1 MSRSPRKIPASR
13 AVSTGESECSSAPR
27 VAPSPASNARYI
39 APNCTPFITKP
50 ASAIR
55 TASFRLMRSGPRSTR
70 ASTATMTVATANRTA
85 TSISGVI
92 PVTPY
97 GPAM

>member
-1 MSRSPRKIPASR
+1 MPASS
-13 AVSTGESECSSAPR
+13 AVSTGDSECSSEPR
-27 VAPSPASNARYI
+27 VAPRPASNARYI
-39 APNCTPFITKP
+39 APNCTPFITNP

-55 TASFRLMRSGPRSTR
+55 TASARLIRSGPRSTR
-70 ASTATMTVATANRTA
+70 ARIATMTVATKKRTA
-85 TSISGVI
+85 TSISGDI